1 MGIDLSK
8 GKYMADLANSLYSWL
23 PGSSSPFGKIYTF
36 GDIAREYGL
45 IWNEGSKLPALQN
58 LLEQAESKSI
68 LPKVVLTV
76 AVNGLKYRSK
86 KNEPITMHEVETLNS
101 IMMKLGY
108 KIPELNDEKFLSSLS
123 NSDLTK
129 IQVDRVKLMELYTKY
144 FQMKKNPDSQ
154 SRGYEFQS
162 FLGDLFKLW
171 KLNPRKAFR
180 ITGEE
185 IDGSIEVDNEIYLLE
200 ARWRKNPANKNDLI
214 LFSTKV
220 GNKSEW
226 TRGIFVSVN
235 GYDEEALHYH
245 ESHGKLNFIAVRGS
259 EIEKMLSGEIDL
271 IDLFRK
277 KVRVSAEEKKFYFA
291 G

>member
-1 MGIDLSK
+1 
-8 GKYMADLANSLYSWL
+8 MADLANSLYSWL

-58 LLEQAESKSI
+58 LLEQAERKSI

-76 AVNGLKYRSK
+76 AVNGLKYRGK

-154 SRGYEFQS
+154 SRGY
-162 FLGDLFKLW
+162 
-171 KLNPRKAFR
+171 
-180 ITGEE
+180 
-185 IDGSIEVDNEIYLLE
+185 
-200 ARWRKNPANKNDLI
+200 
-214 LFSTKV
+214 
-220 GNKSEW
+220 
-226 TRGIFVSVN
+226 
-235 GYDEEALHYH
+235 DEEALHYH